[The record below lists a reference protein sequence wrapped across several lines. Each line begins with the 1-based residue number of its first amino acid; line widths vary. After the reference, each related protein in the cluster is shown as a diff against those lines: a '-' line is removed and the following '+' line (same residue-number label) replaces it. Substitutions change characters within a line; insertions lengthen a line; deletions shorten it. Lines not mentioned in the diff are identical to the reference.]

1 MSDHQTL
8 KKGALGAPALVFL
21 VVAAVGPMAA
31 VLGATP
37 LVFMQNGAGASGTY
51 VLAAA
56 LFLVFSVG
64 YVAMSRYVGSA
75 GGFVTY
81 IARGF
86 THRAGTAASYVAL
99 LVYGAMLCG
108 LYAAYAT
115 FAQQLIEQ
123 YFGVSVPWQVIT
135 VVTIFVMA
143 ALAYNKV
150 EFSTRIL
157 GVLLVAE
164 VLVILVLDIAIISQ
178 GASGGGGQ
186 FSFEGFSPASV
197 LTGGLGIAFLFA
209 LSSFGG
215 FEATVVYSEEARNP
229 RRTIPLATYAA
240 VLLIAVFYALT
251 TWAIA
256 NGAGTADIQNVATTD
271 PVGFIFALSDRY
283 VGTIWSNIMSA
294 LVVTSFLGI
303 LLGFTNIASRY
314 VFALGRVGVLPKS
327 LGTTHHKYQS
337 PHKASIIVSAAAL
350 CVTGI
355 FMLAQADP
363 FTTMYTNLLA
373 LGTVGLLTITGVTS
387 IAVVAFFA
395 KNSRSENRWRT
406 TVAPIISALGF
417 AAAIYLGIQNYDV
430 LSGGQ
435 GGVAGW
441 LWVLIP
447 LIGFTGYV
455 VGHLRG
461 PGRIDFT
468 VAETEEALIPEAE
481 RESLVPPRIAP

>member
-1 MSDHQTL
+1 
-8 KKGALGAPALVFL
+8 
-21 VVAAVGPMAA
+21 MAA

-51 VLAAA
+51 VLAAV

-64 YVAMSRYVGSA
+64 YVAMSRFVGSA

-86 THRAGTAASYVAL
+86 SHRAGTAAAYVAL

-108 LYAAYAT
+108 MYGAYSV

-123 YFGVSVPWQVIT
+123 YFGIFVPWQLIT
-135 VVTIFVMA
+135 VVTIVIMA

-157 GVLLVAE
+157 AVLLLAE
-164 VLVILVLDIAIISQ
+164 VLVLLVLDGAIMFQ
-178 GASGGGGQ
+178 GSAGGGGQ
-186 FSFEGFSPASV
+186 LSYEGFSPAAV
-197 LTGGLGIAFLFA
+197 FTGGLGIAFLFA

-215 FEATVVYSEEARNP
+215 FEATVIYSEEARNP

-240 VLLIAVFYALT
+240 VLLIAVFYAVT

-256 NGAGTADIQNVATTD
+256 NGAGTAEIQNVATAD
-271 PVGFIFALSDRY
+271 PVGFILALSDHY
-283 VGTIWSNIMSA
+283 VGSTWSNIMSA

-303 LLGFTNIASRY
+303 LLGFTNIVSRY
-314 VFALGRVGVLPKS
+314 VFALGRVGVLPKALAS
-327 LGTTHHKYQS
+327 THPIHHS
-337 PHKASIIVSAAAL
+337 PHKASIIVSAAT
-350 CVTGI
+350 VVTTGI

-373 LGTVGLLTITGVTS
+373 LGTVGLLTITGITS

-395 KNSRSENRWRT
+395 RNSRGENRWST
-406 TVAPIISALGF
+406 TIAPIISTFGF
-417 AAAIYLGIQNYDV
+417 AAAIYLSIQNYD
-430 LSGGQ
+430 LLTGGQ

-447 LIGFTGYV
+447 IAGAIGYAI
-455 VGHLRG
+455 GHVRG
-461 PGRIDFT
+461 RERIDFT
-468 VAETEEALIPEAE
+468 VAETEEDLNPEP
-481 RESLVPPRIAP
+481 LVPP